1 MAASTLWWRPGRRIF
16 LWGWGSLDMKSGI
29 AMMLHAILRAKTD
42 GMTSAGDIVLALVS
56 DEESGGDQ
64 GGR

>member
-1 MAASTLWWRPGRRIF
+1 
-16 LWGWGSLDMKSGI
+16 MKSGI

-56 DEESGGDQ
+56 DDESGGDQ

>member
-1 MAASTLWWRPGRRIF
+1 
-16 LWGWGSLDMKSGI
+16 MKSDI
-29 AMMLHAILRAKTD
+29 AMMFHAILRAKTD
-42 GMTSAGDIVLALVS
+42 GMTSAGDIALALGS

>member
-1 MAASTLWWRPGRRIF
+1 
-16 LWGWGSLDMKSGI
+16 MKSGI
-29 AMMLHAILRAKTD
+29 TMMLHAILRAKPD
-42 GMTSAGDIVLALVS
+42 GMISAGDIVLALIS

>member
-1 MAASTLWWRPGRRIF
+1 
-16 LWGWGSLDMKSGI
+16 MKSGI

-56 DEESGGDQ
+56 DEKSGGDQ
-64 GGR
+64 GAR